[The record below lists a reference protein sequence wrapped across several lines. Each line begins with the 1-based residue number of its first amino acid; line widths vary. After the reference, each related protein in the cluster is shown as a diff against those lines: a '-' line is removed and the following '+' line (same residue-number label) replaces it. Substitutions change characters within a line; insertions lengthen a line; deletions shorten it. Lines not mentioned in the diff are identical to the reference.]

1 MPGSASMPWHPPYR
15 RLAYALVSLLVAIT
29 GGLGNALVTA
39 NLPFLQGQL
48 ALTPT
53 QGSWLVAAYAM
64 VNVTANLLAF
74 KFRQQYGIRLFAEI
88 GLGLYAALAVLHLFV
103 GSFETTMLTRAAS
116 GFAGAACSTLGTL
129 YMLQALPR
137 RFTGNLLVV
146 GVGLSQL
153 AVPIAWI
160 VSPGLVDT
168 GQWHQ
173 LYSFE
178 AGLALCAFAAVVVLK
193 LPPGIQVKAFEPL
206 DFLTFALLAPAVALL
221 VIVLAQGYTRWW
233 LNTPWLGWA
242 LVASIVLST
251 TAFIIEHYRRNPLLQ
266 IRWLSKLPVLHFI
279 VGAFLIR
286 FLTTEQSYGV
296 VNLMR
301 TLGMGPDQMRPL
313 FVVILAGVIVGIA
326 GASLTFGPKR
336 LIAQLLMAILLLGAA
351 AFFDQHRTSMDRP
364 HDFYASQF
372 LASVGAGM
380 FMGPLIMLGI
390 SAALKQGV
398 DHMITFLVTLSIT
411 QTLGGLAG
419 SAVLGTFQLH
429 REQLYS
435 SALTS
440 QLDPADPVVA
450 QRLRIQQQ
458 LYAAQI
464 TDPVLRSA
472 QGSAQLAQTTRR
484 EANVR
489 GFNDVFTLSGWLAIG
504 FLCWLLLLSL
514 RTAPRPAEFS
524 TMPPVPPRP
533 DDADNVTPPPP
544 TDAAP
549 APTPVE
555 PAVAP
560 KYLKPSARSVV
571 VMVVVALLGIALILR
586 AWHLWP
592 FTSSVM
598 VTDNAYVR
606 GQITVMAPQVNGY
619 VTEVLVKDFQ
629 HVKEGEPLLRIDDRI
644 YAQRVAQAQATLD
657 SARAALANSDQSQA
671 QNRAQ
676 IASARATLS
685 AGQAELQRSRNETK
699 RYEELAAQQLVSIN
713 DRDKFRTTQAS
724 AQASVQQSQAQIRI
738 AEETLVSTQVARKSL
753 EAQVES
759 AQAQLELARID
770 LANTV
775 IHAPRDGQISEAS
788 VRVGQYV
795 AAGSQLLFL
804 VPDTLWVVANYKEG
818 QTWGMAI
825 GQPATF
831 SVDAF
836 QGQVLRGRVQEIAP
850 ATGSEFSVLRPDN
863 ASGNFT
869 KVVQR
874 LPVRISIN
882 GNQELAKQLRPGMSV
897 IVRVDTRSKPMD

>member
-1 MPGSASMPWHPPYR
+1 
-15 RLAYALVSLLVAIT
+15 
-29 GGLGNALVTA
+29 
-39 NLPFLQGQL
+39 
-48 ALTPT
+48 
-53 QGSWLVAAYAM
+53 
-64 VNVTANLLAF
+64 
-74 KFRQQYGIRLFAEI
+74 
-88 GLGLYAALAVLHLFV
+88 
-103 GSFETTMLTRAAS
+103 
-116 GFAGAACSTLGTL
+116 
-129 YMLQALPR
+129 
-137 RFTGNLLVV
+137 
-146 GVGLSQL
+146 
-153 AVPIAWI
+153 
-160 VSPGLVDT
+160 
-168 GQWHQ
+168 
-173 LYSFE
+173 
-178 AGLALCAFAAVVVLK
+178 
-193 LPPGIQVKAFEPL
+193 
-206 DFLTFALLAPAVALL
+206 
-221 VIVLAQGYTRWW
+221 
-233 LNTPWLGWA
+233 
-242 LVASIVLST
+242 
-251 TAFIIEHYRRNPLLQ
+251 
-266 IRWLSKLPVLHFI
+266 
-279 VGAFLIR
+279 
-286 FLTTEQSYGV
+286 
-296 VNLMR
+296 
-301 TLGMGPDQMRPL
+301 
-313 FVVILAGVIVGIA
+313 
-326 GASLTFGPKR
+326 
-336 LIAQLLMAILLLGAA
+336 
-351 AFFDQHRTSMDRP
+351 
-364 HDFYASQF
+364 
-372 LASVGAGM
+372 
-380 FMGPLIMLGI
+380 
-390 SAALKQGV
+390 
-398 DHMITFLVTLSIT
+398 
-411 QTLGGLAG
+411 
-419 SAVLGTFQLH
+419 
-429 REQLYS
+429 
-435 SALTS
+435 
-440 QLDPADPVVA
+440 
-450 QRLRIQQQ
+450 
-458 LYAAQI
+458 
-464 TDPVLRSA
+464 
-472 QGSAQLAQTTRR
+472 
-484 EANVR
+484 
-489 GFNDVFTLSGWLAIG
+489 
-504 FLCWLLLLSL
+504 
-514 RTAPRPAEFS
+514 
-524 TMPPVPPRP
+524 PRP

-629 HVKEGEPLLRIDDRI
+629 HVTQGEPLLRIDDRI

-713 DRDKFRTTQAS
+713 DRDKFRTAQAS

-825 GQPATF
+825 DQPATF

-882 GNQELAKQLRPGMSV
+882 KGQKLAAQLRPGMSV
-897 IVRVDTRSKPMD
+897 IVRVDTRSKAMD

>member
-1 MPGSASMPWHPPYR
+1 
-15 RLAYALVSLLVAIT
+15 
-29 GGLGNALVTA
+29 
-39 NLPFLQGQL
+39 
-48 ALTPT
+48 
-53 QGSWLVAAYAM
+53 
-64 VNVTANLLAF
+64 
-74 KFRQQYGIRLFAEI
+74 
-88 GLGLYAALAVLHLFV
+88 
-103 GSFETTMLTRAAS
+103 
-116 GFAGAACSTLGTL
+116 
-129 YMLQALPR
+129 
-137 RFTGNLLVV
+137 
-146 GVGLSQL
+146 
-153 AVPIAWI
+153 
-160 VSPGLVDT
+160 
-168 GQWHQ
+168 
-173 LYSFE
+173 
-178 AGLALCAFAAVVVLK
+178 
-193 LPPGIQVKAFEPL
+193 
-206 DFLTFALLAPAVALL
+206 
-221 VIVLAQGYTRWW
+221 
-233 LNTPWLGWA
+233 
-242 LVASIVLST
+242 
-251 TAFIIEHYRRNPLLQ
+251 
-266 IRWLSKLPVLHFI
+266 
-279 VGAFLIR
+279 
-286 FLTTEQSYGV
+286 
-296 VNLMR
+296 
-301 TLGMGPDQMRPL
+301 
-313 FVVILAGVIVGIA
+313 
-326 GASLTFGPKR
+326 
-336 LIAQLLMAILLLGAA
+336 
-351 AFFDQHRTSMDRP
+351 
-364 HDFYASQF
+364 
-372 LASVGAGM
+372 
-380 FMGPLIMLGI
+380 
-390 SAALKQGV
+390 
-398 DHMITFLVTLSIT
+398 
-411 QTLGGLAG
+411 
-419 SAVLGTFQLH
+419 
-429 REQLYS
+429 
-435 SALTS
+435 
-440 QLDPADPVVA
+440 
-450 QRLRIQQQ
+450 
-458 LYAAQI
+458 
-464 TDPVLRSA
+464 
-472 QGSAQLAQTTRR
+472 
-484 EANVR
+484 
-489 GFNDVFTLSGWLAIG
+489 
-504 FLCWLLLLSL
+504 
-514 RTAPRPAEFS
+514 
-524 TMPPVPPRP
+524 MPPVPPRP

-629 HVKEGEPLLRIDDRI
+629 HVTQGEPLLRIDDRI

-685 AGQAELQRSRNETK
+685 AGQAELQRSRNETT

-713 DRDKFRTTQAS
+713 DRDKFRTAQAS

-825 GQPATF
+825 DQPATF

-882 GNQELAKQLRPGMSV
+882 KGQKLAAQLRPGMSV
-897 IVRVDTRSKPMD
+897 IVRVDTRSKAMD

>member
-1 MPGSASMPWHPPYR
+1 
-15 RLAYALVSLLVAIT
+15 
-29 GGLGNALVTA
+29 
-39 NLPFLQGQL
+39 
-48 ALTPT
+48 
-53 QGSWLVAAYAM
+53 
-64 VNVTANLLAF
+64 
-74 KFRQQYGIRLFAEI
+74 
-88 GLGLYAALAVLHLFV
+88 
-103 GSFETTMLTRAAS
+103 
-116 GFAGAACSTLGTL
+116 
-129 YMLQALPR
+129 
-137 RFTGNLLVV
+137 
-146 GVGLSQL
+146 
-153 AVPIAWI
+153 
-160 VSPGLVDT
+160 
-168 GQWHQ
+168 
-173 LYSFE
+173 
-178 AGLALCAFAAVVVLK
+178 
-193 LPPGIQVKAFEPL
+193 
-206 DFLTFALLAPAVALL
+206 
-221 VIVLAQGYTRWW
+221 
-233 LNTPWLGWA
+233 
-242 LVASIVLST
+242 
-251 TAFIIEHYRRNPLLQ
+251 
-266 IRWLSKLPVLHFI
+266 
-279 VGAFLIR
+279 
-286 FLTTEQSYGV
+286 
-296 VNLMR
+296 
-301 TLGMGPDQMRPL
+301 
-313 FVVILAGVIVGIA
+313 
-326 GASLTFGPKR
+326 
-336 LIAQLLMAILLLGAA
+336 
-351 AFFDQHRTSMDRP
+351 
-364 HDFYASQF
+364 
-372 LASVGAGM
+372 
-380 FMGPLIMLGI
+380 
-390 SAALKQGV
+390 
-398 DHMITFLVTLSIT
+398 
-411 QTLGGLAG
+411 
-419 SAVLGTFQLH
+419 
-429 REQLYS
+429 
-435 SALTS
+435 
-440 QLDPADPVVA
+440 
-450 QRLRIQQQ
+450 
-458 LYAAQI
+458 
-464 TDPVLRSA
+464 
-472 QGSAQLAQTTRR
+472 
-484 EANVR
+484 
-489 GFNDVFTLSGWLAIG
+489 
-504 FLCWLLLLSL
+504 
-514 RTAPRPAEFS
+514 
-524 TMPPVPPRP
+524 VPPRP

-629 HVKEGEPLLRIDDRI
+629 HVTQGEPLLRIDDRI

-713 DRDKFRTTQAS
+713 DRDKFRTAQAS

-825 GQPATF
+825 DQPATF

-882 GNQELAKQLRPGMSV
+882 KGQKLAAQLRPGMSV
-897 IVRVDTRSKPMD
+897 IVRVDTRSKAMD

>member
-1 MPGSASMPWHPPYR
+1 
-15 RLAYALVSLLVAIT
+15 
-29 GGLGNALVTA
+29 
-39 NLPFLQGQL
+39 
-48 ALTPT
+48 
-53 QGSWLVAAYAM
+53 
-64 VNVTANLLAF
+64 
-74 KFRQQYGIRLFAEI
+74 
-88 GLGLYAALAVLHLFV
+88 
-103 GSFETTMLTRAAS
+103 
-116 GFAGAACSTLGTL
+116 
-129 YMLQALPR
+129 
-137 RFTGNLLVV
+137 
-146 GVGLSQL
+146 
-153 AVPIAWI
+153 
-160 VSPGLVDT
+160 
-168 GQWHQ
+168 
-173 LYSFE
+173 
-178 AGLALCAFAAVVVLK
+178 
-193 LPPGIQVKAFEPL
+193 
-206 DFLTFALLAPAVALL
+206 
-221 VIVLAQGYTRWW
+221 
-233 LNTPWLGWA
+233 
-242 LVASIVLST
+242 
-251 TAFIIEHYRRNPLLQ
+251 
-266 IRWLSKLPVLHFI
+266 
-279 VGAFLIR
+279 
-286 FLTTEQSYGV
+286 
-296 VNLMR
+296 
-301 TLGMGPDQMRPL
+301 
-313 FVVILAGVIVGIA
+313 
-326 GASLTFGPKR
+326 
-336 LIAQLLMAILLLGAA
+336 
-351 AFFDQHRTSMDRP
+351 
-364 HDFYASQF
+364 
-372 LASVGAGM
+372 
-380 FMGPLIMLGI
+380 
-390 SAALKQGV
+390 
-398 DHMITFLVTLSIT
+398 
-411 QTLGGLAG
+411 
-419 SAVLGTFQLH
+419 
-429 REQLYS
+429 
-435 SALTS
+435 
-440 QLDPADPVVA
+440 
-450 QRLRIQQQ
+450 
-458 LYAAQI
+458 
-464 TDPVLRSA
+464 
-472 QGSAQLAQTTRR
+472 
-484 EANVR
+484 
-489 GFNDVFTLSGWLAIG
+489 
-504 FLCWLLLLSL
+504 
-514 RTAPRPAEFS
+514 
-524 TMPPVPPRP
+524 MPPVPPRP

-713 DRDKFRTTQAS
+713 DRDKFRTAQAS

-836 QGQVLRGRVQEIAP
+836 QDQVLRGRVQEIAP

-882 GNQELAKQLRPGMSV
+882 KGQKLAAQLRPGMSV